1 MLTKKKSETSRLL
14 QLEKRVDVAMKGLN
28 ILLFEDPEEI
38 PPREKKLLQQRLRD
52 YSKRKKSNF
61 VELNKVPSKSFFT
74 RKPLGNWKGFL
85 KLIEIIELCLR

>member
-61 VELNKVPSKSFFT
+61 VELNKYLQSRSSQ
-74 RKPLGNWKGFL
+74 
-85 KLIEIIELCLR
+85 ESH